1 MDPITMSLLAAQGV
15 AGLGKA
21 GYGLYQQ
28 RAGREALAGVEEASR
43 MKPAEYAEMLKQ
55 AKAGQA
61 VQQRI
66 DAINRSLATSTE
78 ALQQSGSRAV
88 IGGIG
93 KVTQAGT
100 NATNQLY
107 NQQQQDIMRALGAS
121 AMGSERQIA
130 RDTQRELM
138 QTQMAQNAINA
149 GVQNLVSGVSD
160 IGGTIGYAAALG
172 STGSK
177 NKPADT
183 PGLELAS
190 KGLGEGAEGLNLA
203 EEALTKGAASQP
215 LDLKAI
221 AEMYKPTT
229 SPLGDLTPQE
239 EEDALRMIQGMYK
252 QGGAVKTP
260 GEFNHDSNPIYMVQ
274 DGDIV
279 GEMTGG
285 EYVLNPQQA
294 KKIAAQSKYFRNL
307 LKTKRFK

>member
-1 MDPITMSLLAAQGV
+1 MDPITMSLLVAQGV

-66 DAINRSLATSTE
+66 DEINRALSTSTE

-100 NATNQLY
+100 TATNQLLS
-107 NQQQQDIMRALGAS
+107 QQQRDIMSALGAS

-130 RDTQRELM
+130 RGTQRELM
-138 QTQMAQNAINA
+138 QTQMGQNAINA
-149 GVQNLVSGVSD
+149 GVQNLVGGISD
-160 IGGTIGYAAALG
+160 IGGTLGYTAAIGAG
-172 STGSK
+172 SESGSDLNTSARAENLTK
-177 NKPADT
+177 QTQSDIFENQFNQDPLVNKQSPASSGVSAEEFKKLFEGFDGELSLT
-183 PGLELAS
+183 GLEDV
-190 KGLGEGAEGLNLA
+190 
-203 EEALTKGAASQP
+203 Q
-215 LDLKAI
+215 
-221 AEMYKPTT
+221 EM
-229 SPLGDLTPQE
+229 D
-239 EEDALRMIQGMYK
+239 
-252 QGGAVKTP
+252 QGGVVKTP
-260 GEFNHDSNPIYMVQ
+260 GEFNHNSNPIYMVQ
-274 DGDIV
+274 DGDVI
-279 GEMTGG
+279 GEMTGD
-285 EYVLNPQQA
+285 EYVLNPPQA

>member
-1 MDPITMSLLAAQGV
+1 MDPITMSLLVAQGV

-66 DAINRSLATSTE
+66 DEINRALSTSTE

-100 NATNQLY
+100 TATNQLLG
-107 NQQQQDIMRALGAS
+107 QQQRDIMSALGAS

-130 RDTQRELM
+130 RGTQRELM
-138 QTQMAQNAINA
+138 QTQMGQNAINA
-149 GVQNLVSGVSD
+149 GVQNLVGGISD
-160 IGGTIGYAAALG
+160 IGGTLGYTAAIGAG
-172 STGSK
+172 SESGSDLNTSARAENLTK
-177 NKPADT
+177 QTQSDIFENQFNQDPLVNKQSPASSGVSAEEFKKLFEGFDGELSLT
-183 PGLELAS
+183 GLEDV
-190 KGLGEGAEGLNLA
+190 
-203 EEALTKGAASQP
+203 Q
-215 LDLKAI
+215 
-221 AEMYKPTT
+221 EM
-229 SPLGDLTPQE
+229 D
-239 EEDALRMIQGMYK
+239 
-252 QGGAVKTP
+252 QGGVVKTP
-260 GEFNHDSNPIYMVQ
+260 GEFNHNSNPIYMVQ
-274 DGDIV
+274 DGDVI
-279 GEMTGG
+279 GEMTGD
-285 EYVLNPQQA
+285 EYVLNPPQA